1 MSSIRPI
8 YPPGATGASGRPSS
22 YQVRYRDADG
32 RQRTK
37 GGFRRRRDAEAFAA
51 DVEARRNAGTL
62 IAHGDSAV
70 RFEVV
75 ATAWLQ
81 SIQDRRKPRTVDGY
95 EKLLEL
101 HVRPA
106 FGPRKVGSITYADVD
121 GFVRRLEAGGRKAGT
136 VRNTYFVLKMVL
148 DYAVRDQRIRS
159 NPCVGIDLP
168 SPASPEMLFLTPK
181 QVRELAAHLELRA
194 REMTEPKPYG
204 LLVEFAAFTG
214 LRVGEIAAL
223 RVHAL
228 DLRRGSVSVLR
239 AAAKVKGQIVEG
251 EPKTKAGR
259 RVVFVNRALADR
271 LKEHLGARIFSRD
284 AYVFAS
290 GDGGPLNYGSFYS
303 GHFKKAVRAVLPPH
317 LHPLRFH
324 DLRHTYAS
332 MLVEHG
338 AHPKEMAE
346 LLGHSSVQ
354 VTLDRY
360 SHVMP
365 HLSARLADR
374 MDEAYRDAAPPDAGD
389 ADAGPGG

>member
-8 YPPGATGASGRPSS
+8 YERGVEVTAGLRPKS

-37 GGFRRRRDAEAFAA
+37 GGFRRRRDAEAFAT
-51 DVEARRNAGTL
+51 DVDARRNSGTL
-62 IAHGDSAV
+62 IAHSDGAV
-70 RFEVV
+70 RFGDV
-75 ATAWLQ
+75 ATAWLA
-81 SIQDRRKPRTVDGY
+81 SLEGRRKPRTIDGY
-95 EKLLEL
+95 GKLLEL
-101 HVRPA
+101 HIRPV
-106 FGPRKVGSITYADVD
+106 FGRRKVGSIAYADID
-121 GFVRRLEAGGRKAGT
+121 AFVRSLEDGRKAGT
-136 VRNTYFVLKMVL
+136 VRNTFFVLKMIL

-159 NPCVGIDLP
+159 NPCAAIELP
-168 SPASPEMLFLTPK
+168 SPASPEMLFLTAR
-181 QVRELAAHLELRA
+181 QVRELAAALELRTA
-194 REMTEPKPYG
+194 DEDDPRPYG

-214 LRVGEIAAL
+214 LRVGELGAL
-223 RVHAL
+223 RVEAL
-228 DLRRGSVSVLR
+228 DLKRGSVAVVKSASR
-239 AAAKVKGQIVEG
+239 VKGRVIEG

-259 RVVFVNRALADR
+259 RVVFVNRALCDR
-271 LKEHLGARIFSRD
+271 LREHLGSRIFRRD
-284 AYVFAS
+284 EYVFAAPDS
-290 GDGGPLNYGSFYS
+290 GPLNYGTFYS
-303 GHFKKAVRAVLPPH
+303 GYFRKAVVDVLPAH
-317 LHPLRFH
+317 LHALRFH

-374 MDEAYRDAAPPDAGD
+374 MDDAYLGAAPEDSAGD
-389 ADAGPGG
+389 EAGTSS